1 MCKKYVMIFEENS
14 VPLLFDKKPKT
25 CNCNSPIFFVNI
37 IIKHKKNF
45 VNTFSDTY
53 VLFFA
58 FLLKINRLFF
68 IKIVFYNL
76 MT

>member
-14 VPLLFDKKPKT
+14 VPLLFDKKPKN

-37 IIKHKKNF
+37 IIKHKKSF

-53 VLFFA
+53 VLF
-58 FLLKINRLFF
+58 LH
-68 IKIVFYNL
+68 FY
-76 MT
+76 